1 MDEHPLSIT
10 IAEVGRLHINL
21 SDEQL
26 KEVAR
31 QVAEILKGEQ
41 ENEKESTSR

>member
-1 MDEHPLSIT
+1 MDEHPLVIT
-10 IAEVGRLHINL
+10 VDDACSRLYINL

-31 QVAEILKGEQ
+31 QVAEILKGS
-41 ENEKESTSR
+41 KK

>member
-1 MDEHPLSIT
+1 MDEHPLTIT
-10 IAEVGRLHINL
+10 INDTARLNINL

-31 QVAEILKGEQ
+31 QVAEILKGEI
-41 ENEKESTSR
+41 K

>member
-1 MDEHPLSIT
+1 MDEHPLTIT
-10 IAEVGRLHINL
+10 LDTEARLNINL

-31 QVAEILKGEQ
+31 QVAEILKGE
-41 ENEKESTSR
+41 KK

>member
-1 MDEHPLSIT
+1 MDEHPLTIT
-10 IAEVGRLHINL
+10 VDSSARLNINL

-31 QVAEILKGEQ
+31 QVAEILKE
-41 ENEKESTSR
+41 EPK

>member
-1 MDEHPLSIT
+1 MDEHPLTISINSE
-10 IAEVGRLHINL
+10 ARLNINL

-31 QVAEILKGEQ
+31 QVAEILKRDA
-41 ENEKESTSR
+41 K

>member
-1 MDEHPLSIT
+1 MDEHPLTIT
-10 IAEVGRLHINL
+10 VGTGRLNINL

-31 QVAEILKGEQ
+31 QVAEILKGEI
-41 ENEKESTSR
+41 K